1 MQNKRKGANQMDQK
15 LNNVEIGERIRT
27 IREDMSMSREKF
39 SEMID
44 ISEVFLGQ
52 IERGECSLSLKT
64 LSSIITH
71 TGNSADF
78 ILYGKREETN
88 NYMKKINRLLMHSSD
103 NFLEFVYTLIYDI
116 QKYNKNNSKN

>member
-1 MQNKRKGANQMDQK
+1 MEYK

-27 IREDMSMSREKF
+27 IRENMQMSREKF

-78 ILYGKREETN
+78 ILYGEEEEN
-88 NYMKKINRLLMHSSD
+88 NISIKKISRLLLHCSD
-103 NFLEFVYTLIYDI
+103 DFLELIYTLINDI
-116 QKYNKNNSKN
+116 QKFDKTNQNGSKI

>member
-1 MQNKRKGANQMDQK
+1 MDYK

-27 IREDMSMSREKF
+27 IRESMSMSREKF

-64 LSSIITH
+64 LSSIITN

-78 ILYGKREETN
+78 ILYGREEDN
-88 NYMKKINRLLMHSSD
+88 NAYIKKINRLLLHSSD
-103 NFLEFVYTLIYDI
+103 NFLEFIYTLISDI
-116 QKYNKNNSKN
+116 QKFDKSSQVDSKI

>member
-1 MQNKRKGANQMDQK
+1 MDYE
-15 LNNVEIGERIRT
+15 LNNVEIGERIRS
-27 IREDMSMSREKF
+27 IRESMNMSREKF
-39 SEMID
+39 SEMVD

-78 ILYGKREETN
+78 ILYGNNEEDNACIKR
-88 NYMKKINRLLMHSSD
+88 INRLLLNCSD
-103 NFLEFVYTLIYDI
+103 NFLELIYTLIDDI
-116 QKYNKNNSKN
+116 QKFDK

>member
-1 MQNKRKGANQMDQK
+1 MDYK

-27 IREDMSMSREKF
+27 IREDMAMNRDKF

-71 TGNSADF
+71 TGSSADF
-78 ILYGKREETN
+78 ILYGKKDEN
-88 NYMKKINRLLMHSSD
+88 NSCIKKINKLLLNCPD
-103 NFLEFVYTLIYDI
+103 NFLELIYVLIYEI
-116 QKYNKNNSKN
+116 QKFNKGNLNNSKN

>member
-1 MQNKRKGANQMDQK
+1 MDYK
-15 LNNVEIGERIRT
+15 LNNVEIGERIRS
-27 IREDMSMSREKF
+27 IRENMSMSREKF
-39 SEMID
+39 SEMVD

-78 ILYGKREETN
+78 ILYGKKEEN
-88 NYMKKINRLLMHSSD
+88 SAHIKKINRLLLHCSD
-103 NFLEFVYTLIYDI
+103 DFLEFIYTLIYDI
-116 QKYNKNNSKN
+116 QKFDKNNQTSSKV